1 MIAVAW
7 LREVVRERKSRFN
20 SRNDCKVKPSE
31 IIKTYGLG
39 KPIHYTE
46 CWRCSIFYHYECCPY
61 RFWLGT
67 QLYCIRKAVKIDNR
81 LVQR

>member
-1 MIAVAW
+1 MAW
-7 LREVVRERKSRFN
+7 LREVKREKNNRRHN
-20 SRNDCKVKPSE
+20 LKVKPSE
-31 IIKTYGLG
+31 IIKAYGLG

-46 CWRCSIFYHYECCPY
+46 CWYCPLFYRYSYCPY

-81 LVQR
+81 LKHGLNL